1 MAEFEYESKYDDLAY
16 DLFLKFIT
24 ETYQRIK
31 HRSLI
36 LIHALEYHRDFL
48 HKIWFNDFNTSLILS
63 LIKISTLKIV
73 QLLRFSQGNTQSIF
87 YVIISNLLFLFP
99 Q

>member
-1 MAEFEYESKYDDLAY
+1 MYSVVVFFNKLEY
-16 DLFLKFIT
+16 
-24 ETYQRIK
+24 
-31 HRSLI
+31 
-36 LIHALEYHRDFL
+36 YHRDFL
-48 HKIWFNDFNTSLILS
+48 HKFCFNDFNTSLILS

-73 QLLRFSQGNTQSIF
+73 QLLMYSQGNTQSIF

>member
-1 MAEFEYESKYDDLAY
+1 MGTSQFKCGG
-16 DLFLKFIT
+16 KIIT
-24 ETYQRIK
+24 GISYIN
-31 HRSLI
+31 
-36 LIHALEYHRDFL
+36 FG
-48 HKIWFNDFNTSLILS
+48 FNDFNISLILS

-73 QLLRFSQGNTQSIF
+73 QLLMYSQGNKQSIF